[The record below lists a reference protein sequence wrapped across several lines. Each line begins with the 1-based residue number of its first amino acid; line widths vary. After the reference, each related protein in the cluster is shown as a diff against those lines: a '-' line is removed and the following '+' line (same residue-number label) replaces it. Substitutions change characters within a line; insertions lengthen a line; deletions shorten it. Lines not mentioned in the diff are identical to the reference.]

1 MLLDLYIIYFLAVLP
16 AIFIV
21 IYVYN
26 KDQFPEDK
34 SEVIIT
40 FLLGTSIV
48 LFLHLLIPITEA
60 FNDAFFDGYGNIAF
74 MQYFRAATLEETL
87 KFLVVY
93 YYAYRLKNFDEPMDA
108 IVFAVAA
115 SLGFAAVENID
126 YVWSGET
133 QQEAI
138 DIAFLRAFSAIPLHA
153 LCGVIMGLFFGLAVF
168 GEKNN
173 KRNLF
178 LALLLPIAIHGS
190 YNFILSTIG
199 GGMLIYVFLI
209 ALLIKASKIFTS
221 LAVDQEIRGEESL
234 QKRYDI
240 NHTEIYMNVLK
251 ITGIIII
258 LVISIEVF
266 TGN

>member
-1 MLLDLYIIYFLAVLP
+1 MLLDFYIIYLLAILP

-34 SEVIIT
+34 SEVVIT

-48 LFLHLLIPITEA
+48 LFLHLLIPVTEA
-60 FNDAFFDGYGNIAF
+60 FNDTFFRGYANIAF
-74 MQYFRAATLEETL
+74 MEYFRAATLEETL

-93 YYAYRLKNFDEPMDA
+93 YYAYRLNNFNEPMDA
-108 IVFAVAA
+108 VVFAVAA
-115 SLGFAAVENID
+115 SLGFAAVENVD
-126 YVWSGET
+126 YAMSGQNES
-133 QQEAI
+133 EAF

-168 GEKNN
+168 GSKNN

-178 LALLLPIAIHGS
+178 FALLIPIAIHGS
-190 YNFILSTIG
+190 YNFVLSIG
-199 GGMLIYVFLI
+199 AGLLIYVILFI
-209 ALLIKASKIFTS
+209 LLLRASKIFQT
-221 LAVDQEIRGEESL
+221 LAVDQSLREEEAL
-234 QKRYDI
+234 QKRYPI
-240 NHTEIYMNVLK
+240 NETEIYMNVLK

-258 LVISIEVF
+258 LVVSIEVF
-266 TGN
+266 TIN

>member
-1 MLLDLYIIYFLAVLP
+1 MLLDLCIIYFLAILP

-34 SEVIIT
+34 SEVVIT

-48 LFLHLLIPITEA
+48 LFLDLLIPVTEV
-60 FNDAFFDGYGNIAF
+60 FNDTFFDGYGNIAF
-74 MQYFRAATLEETL
+74 MEYFRAATLEETL

-115 SLGFAAVENID
+115 SLGFAAVENVD
-126 YVWSGET
+126 YVFSGET
-133 QQEAI
+133 QQDSI

-153 LCGVIMGLFFGLAVF
+153 LCGVIMGIFFGLAVF
-168 GEKNN
+168 SDRNN
-173 KRNLF
+173 QRNLF
-178 LALLLPIAIHGS
+178 LALSVPIFIHGS
-190 YNFILSTIG
+190 YNFILSIG
-199 GGMLIYVFLI
+199 AGVLVYVLLF
-209 ALLIKASKIFTS
+209 ALLVKASNIFS
-221 LAVDQEIRGEESL
+221 ALAIDQEIRGQESL
-234 QKRYDI
+234 QKRYYI
-240 NHTEIYMNVLK
+240 NQTEIYMNVLK

-258 LVISIEVF
+258 SVISIEVF

>member
-1 MLLDLYIIYFLAVLP
+1 MLDYYLLYFLAILP

-48 LFLHLLIPITEA
+48 LFLDLLIPITEA
-60 FNDAFFDGYGNIAF
+60 FNDTFFDGYGNIAF

-108 IVFAVAA
+108 VVFAVAA
-115 SLGFAAVENID
+115 SLGFAATENVD
-126 YVWSGET
+126 YLWAEET
-133 QQEAI
+133 QQGAL
-138 DIAFLRAFSAIPLHA
+138 DLAFLRASTAIPLHA
-153 LCGVIMGLFFGLAVF
+153 LCGVVMGLFFGLAVF
-168 GEKNN
+168 GERNN
-173 KRNLF
+173 QRNLF

-190 YNFILSTIG
+190 YNFLLSTG
-199 GGMLIYVFLI
+199 FGLLVIYIILFT
-209 ALLIKASKIFTS
+209 LLIKTSKIFQA
-221 LAVDQEIRGEESL
+221 LVLDQNLREEEIL
-234 QKRYDI
+234 QKRYFI
-240 NHTEIYMNVLK
+240 HPTEIYMNVLK

-258 LVISIEVF
+258 LVISLEVF
-266 TGN
+266 TNN